1 MSKILKAIHKGE
13 LKIGDITMSCAVLED
28 GTRIIGEN
36 GINGHLGVSG
46 GKNYKL
52 RQKMVEK
59 RGGPLPIFLASTA
72 LNPFIDKVF
81 DESDLIPVK
90 YKVGDN
96 ISVGYKAEILPK
108 VCEVWL
114 LARDEKTL
122 QASQYPKAKNAE
134 ILLRGLAHIGI
145 TALVDEATGYQYERE
160 KDALQIILKAYI
172 SEELLKWQKMFPDA
186 FYYEI
191 FRLNKWDF
199 SVNGIKK
206 RPGVIGRWTKELI
219 YKQLPKNVLEELE
232 KRTPKSDA
240 GNYTARFFQSLTPDI
255 GHPALTAQIYKVIGL
270 MNISNNWEEFKS
282 HFNRMVD
289 RNNGQM
295 EIDFDAVEKS
305 IETEDKSNKN

>member
-191 FRLNKWDF
+191 FRLNKWIF
-199 SVNGIKK
+199 
-206 RPGVIGRWTKELI
+206 L
-219 YKQLPKNVLEELE
+219 
-232 KRTPKSDA
+232 
-240 GNYTARFFQSLTPDI
+240 
-255 GHPALTAQIYKVIGL
+255 
-270 MNISNNWEEFKS
+270 
-282 HFNRMVD
+282 
-289 RNNGQM
+289 
-295 EIDFDAVEKS
+295 
-305 IETEDKSNKN
+305 